1 MDVTMI
7 NQAQSLS
14 RAVLSFALA
23 GHRRACLVLTLATL
37 LCCLPGFFVIP
48 PTDRDEGRF
57 AQASKQMIETGDLIN
72 IRYQGEA
79 RNKKPV
85 GIHWMQAGIAT
96 LSGYGA
102 DAPIWVYRLPSL
114 LGALAAVLLTYWALL
129 PLIGRQESLIAAML
143 LAATF
148 MLGIEARIAKTDA
161 VLLATTT
168 AAMGALI
175 RVYLGPKTVLQTGN
189 WLIFWLAIAV
199 GLLIK
204 GPITPLV
211 VGLTATTLV
220 VYHRS
225 AAFLRAL
232 RPIYGVML
240 VLLIS
245 LPWFIAIAVQTQG
258 AFFQGSLGHDM
269 FEKIGGA
276 AEQHWGPPGYYA
288 AAFWVFAWPA
298 APFLLVAWPWLW
310 ANRRDQSVMTLLA
323 WLLPTWVLF
332 EVVFTKLPHYVL
344 PTYPALMG
352 LIALA
357 LVRMGTGMPARWRQF
372 WLVGLWLFPL
382 LLGFAAIITV
392 YRVEDVVLYGAIVF
406 TVLSALL
413 GFVVNRL
420 AGRHLP
426 EAVPLSIAVASLLY
440 LAVMQSAAPGLRTIW
455 LSKTLAD
462 KINEISL
469 CPRPQLAIAG
479 YAEPSFVFLTRT
491 DTYLADVAGSASFL
505 SQAGCRLAIV
515 DALRRNG
522 AGELI
527 SDEFQQQLQAL
538 HVKAEKIGEVTGRN
552 VNGFALRRMEIWRRL
567 P

>member
-1 MDVTMI
+1 MDVTII
-7 NQAQSLS
+7 NQAQSWS
-14 RAVLSFALA
+14 RAVLSFAMA

-85 GIHWMQAGIAT
+85 GIHWLQAGAAT
-96 LSGYGA
+96 LSGFGA
-102 DAPIWVYRLPSL
+102 DAPIWVFRLPSL
-114 LGALAAVLLTYWALL
+114 LGALAAVLLTYWALF

-175 RVYLGPKTVLQTGN
+175 RAYLAPKTALPMRD
-189 WLIFWLAIAV
+189 WLIFWLAIGV

-211 VGLTATTLV
+211 VGLAAATLV

-298 APFLLVAWPWLW
+298 APFLLVACPWLW
-310 ANRRDQSVMTLLA
+310 ANRRDHGVTVLLA

-357 LVRMGTGMPARWRQF
+357 LVRMGAGMTVRGRQF
-372 WLVGLWLFPL
+372 WLMGLWLFPP
-382 LLGFAAIITV
+382 LLGFAAILTV
-392 YRVEDVVLYGAIVF
+392 YRVENIVLHGAVAL
-406 TVLSALL
+406 TVLAALL
-413 GFVVNRL
+413 GFVANRL

-426 EAVPLSIAVASLLY
+426 DAVPLSIVAASLLY

-462 KINEISL
+462 KINEVSL
-469 CPRPQLAIAG
+469 CPRPRLAIAG

-491 DTYLADVAGSASFL
+491 DTYLASVADSASFL
-505 SQAGCRLAIV
+505 AQEGCRLAVV
-515 DALRRNG
+515 DALSRNS
-522 AGELI
+522 ADASF
-527 SDEFQQQLQAL
+527 SDEFQQHLQAL
-538 HVKAEKIGEVTGRN
+538 RVRAEKIGEVTGRN